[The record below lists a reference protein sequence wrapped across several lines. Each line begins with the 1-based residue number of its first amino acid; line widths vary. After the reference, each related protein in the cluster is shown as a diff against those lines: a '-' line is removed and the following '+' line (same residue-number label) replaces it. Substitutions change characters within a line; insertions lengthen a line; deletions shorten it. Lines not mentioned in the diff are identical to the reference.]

1 MNQKKNLIMVIL
13 LFVGGSLLFSNL
25 VQQESAKELFEKAL
39 YLEETKGDLE
49 KAIEVYLR
57 IVKEFPDERV
67 TAAKAQLHI
76 GICFE
81 KLGLKEA
88 EKSYRKV
95 VDNYPEQRETVR
107 IAKEKLNLII
117 KAQAVVDKGEK
128 EFRINPVKTFQ
139 EYEGF
144 GIVSPE
150 GKYISGTNWFTGD
163 LIITEISTGKIRRLT
178 KKKAWNEAN
187 PEWAFASRWSPDG
200 KYLVYTWITG
210 AGNTNLYIAGINGAE
225 PRILYKGKEK
235 EWIRPTDWS
244 QDGKF
249 ILTQNLIEKES
260 ELGLISVKDG
270 SVRTL
275 KKLDKSAMAS
285 AIFSPDGRYIAFHC
299 PQNKNTH
306 NHDIFLLSIDGK
318 REIPLVTNP
327 AHDYLMDWA
336 PDGKNILFISNRTG
350 TMDAWIIQVVK
361 GKPKEAP
368 QLVRRNIGL
377 IEPLGI
383 TREGSFYYLTP
394 GLSSDIYSIT
404 INPSNGKI
412 MTTPEKL
419 PLSFEGNNRLPD
431 WSPDGK
437 KLVYISQRGPQ
448 KGQYVTCIYSP
459 KTGKVRELTF
469 DKNYGSPSWASDGQS
484 VFVKATVQSGQ
495 GIHRIDTQTGNII
508 PFIQKGE
515 NYIYSPQVSK
525 NGDWVIYAQDNKG
538 QNNCSIMQKYL
549 KTGKEKELARS
560 PFDNHSIALSPDNKQ
575 LALLLRPEENLR
587 VLSVMP
593 PMGGEKIELHR
604 YQQGGRWDI
613 SITWSP
619 DGKYIYFSED
629 SDDDQTWELWRVPSK
644 GGKAQKLGL
653 KMRHFRH
660 LSFHPD
666 GRRLTFSSIPPK
678 SNLPNVWVME
688 NFLPKIKYKK

>member
-1 MNQKKNLIMVIL
+1 MGIKKILFFFVIL
-13 LFVGGSLLFSNL
+13 LVLSIGFGFQGSQDHK
-25 VQQESAKELFEKAL
+25 VLFEKAKFTM
-39 YLEETKGDLE
+39 ETRGDLQEAIKLFSDILE
-49 KAIEVYLR
+49 K
-57 IVKEFPDERV
+57 FPDEREY
-67 TAAKAQLHI
+67 AAQSQLYI
-76 GICFE
+76 GLCYE
-81 KLGLKEA
+81 KLGLEGAQKA
-88 EKSYRKV
+88 YQDV
-95 VDNYPEQRETVR
+95 INNYPEQAEAVKV
-107 IAKEKLNLII
+107 AKEKLAMLL
-117 KAQAVVDKGEK
+117 KAQALIEKDEK

-144 GIVSPE
+144 GIVSPD
-150 GKYISGTNWFTGD
+150 GKYISGTNWLTGD
-163 LIITEISTGKIRRLT
+163 LIITEINTGKIRSLT

-210 AGNTNLYIAGINGAE
+210 AGNTDLYIAGINSAE
-225 PRILYKGKEK
+225 SRILYKGKEK
-235 EWIRPTDWS
+235 EWIGLTDWS

-249 ILTQNLIEKES
+249 ILTQNLIEKGS

-275 KKLDKSAMAS
+275 KKLDISAMTN
-285 AIFSPDGRYIAFHC
+285 AIFSPDGRYIAYHC

-318 REIPLVTNP
+318 REIPLITNP

-336 PDGKNILFISNRTG
+336 PDGNNILFISNRTG

-383 TREGSFYYLTP
+383 TREGSFYYITP
-394 GLSSDIYSIT
+394 SLSSDIYSIT

-419 PLSFEGNNRLPD
+419 PLSFEGSNRLPG

-448 KGQYVTCIYSP
+448 KRQYVTCIYSL

-469 DKNYGSPSWASDGQS
+469 YKNYGSPSWAPDGQS
-484 VFVKATVQSGQ
+484 VFVQATVQSGQ
-495 GIHRIDTQTGNII
+495 GIHRIDTQTGNIT

-515 NYIYSPQVSK
+515 NFIYSPQVSK

-538 QNNCSIMQKYL
+538 QNNCSIIQRDL

-587 VLSVMP
+587 VLSVMLV
-593 PMGGEKIELHR
+593 MGGEQIELHR

-613 SITWSP
+613 SINWSP

-653 KMRHFRH
+653 KMQHFRH

-666 GRRLTFSSIPPK
+666 GCRLTFSSIPPK

-688 NFLPKIKYKK
+688 NFLPTKKDKK